1 MPGRGL
7 LMKQM
12 LYHSPSRQ
20 SSFGRLKSA
29 TYNIFSPQKVG
40 CDKEIGSN
48 KVEDKCGVCGGDNS
62 HCRTVKGTFT
72 RTPRK
77 LGKMRSLVNLV
88 SCSKV
93 FACLSLFLGKQY
105 FLSKH

>member
-1 MPGRGL
+1 M
-7 LMKQM
+7 
-12 LYHSPSRQ
+12 
-20 SSFGRLKSA
+20 
-29 TYNIFSPQKVG
+29 G

-77 LGKMRSLVNLV
+77 LGKMSLMDLYD
-88 SCSKV
+88 
-93 FACLSLFLGKQY
+93 LY
-105 FLSKH
+105 FLWLLLGLRCFLYKYNKNLAADYFYLDYLLRNYF

>member
-1 MPGRGL
+1 MGH
-7 LMKQM
+7 
-12 LYHSPSRQ
+12 HSLGSWLW
-20 SSFGRLKSA
+20 FDTLKLA
-29 TYNIFSPQKVG
+29 TFNIFCPQKVG

-77 LGKMRSLVNLV
+77 LGKIKSLVNLV
-88 SCSKV
+88 SSMICG
-93 FACLSLFLGKQY
+93 FCDF
-105 FLSKH
+105 F